1 MSYCLS
7 ATIIKRGNKTTG
19 TRATATHL
27 RLCSTSMDSNA
38 MIQAIA
44 ADYPHA
50 VNADC
55 DTAVLHPEEAAEI
68 FAGYAAAIANGTWDG
83 DSMTTEADIAEA
95 IAMNQDGCA
104 AIISLD

>member
-1 MSYCLS
+1 MSYCLN
-7 ATIIKRGNKTTG
+7 ATIIKRGNKTAG
-19 TRATATHL
+19 TRATAMHL

-55 DTAVLHPEEAAEI
+55 DTAVLHPDEAAEI
-68 FAGYAAAIANGTWDG
+68 FTGYATTMANGAWDG
-83 DSMTTEADIAEA
+83 DLMTTQADIAEA
-95 IAMNQDGCA
+95 LAMVQDGCA